1 MKIEILV
8 PDSLNEITLGQYQK
22 FLRVEQSNEQFV
34 AQKMLEIFCGV
45 KLTEAMSM
53 RIKDVRAIIN
63 HLDELLNQQ
72 PQLVRKFSLKGQ
84 EYGFIPNLEDMSF
97 GEYIDLDTFL
107 GDWKNMHKAM
117 SVLYRPIKDK
127 YGERY
132 NIVDYDVVDAEHL
145 RDMPLDAVIS
155 SLLFFLPFRDRLIQ
169 TYDQLFRAGGG
180 ESYSAVSQFG
190 EKWGWY
196 QSIYQLAQGDI
207 RRFEHITEL
216 NIHQCLTLLSF
227 EKERSEIEAQ
237 ELKKKYR

>member
-1 MKIEILV
+1 MKLEILV

-22 FLRVEQSNEQFV
+22 FLRVEQNNEQFV

-45 KLTEAMSM
+45 KLTEAMAM
-53 RIKDVRAIIN
+53 RIKDVRAIIS

-72 PQLVRKFSLKGQ
+72 PQLVKKFSLKGQ

-107 GDWKNMHKAM
+107 GDWSNMHKAM

-155 SLLFFLPFRDRLIQ
+155 SLLFFYRLGIDLSRLMTDYLEQEEESRIVQYLNSDRSGVGINQYINSLKE
-169 TYDQLFRAGGG
+169 TLD
-180 ESYSAVSQFG
+180 
-190 EKWGWY
+190 
-196 QSIYQLAQGDI
+196 D
-207 RRFEHITEL
+207 L
-216 NIHQCLTLLSF
+216 NILLN
-227 EKERSEIEAQ
+227 
-237 ELKKKYR
+237 

>member
-1 MKIEILV
+1 MKLEILV

-53 RIKDVRAIIN
+53 RIKDVRAIIS

-72 PQLVRKFSLKGQ
+72 PQLVKKFSLKGQ

-107 GDWKNMHKAM
+107 GDWSNMHKAM

-155 SLLFFLPFRDRLIQ
+155 SLLFFYRLGIDLSRLMTDFLEQEEESRIVQYLNSDRSGVGINQYINSLKE
-169 TYDQLFRAGGG
+169 TLD
-180 ESYSAVSQFG
+180 
-190 EKWGWY
+190 
-196 QSIYQLAQGDI
+196 D
-207 RRFEHITEL
+207 L
-216 NIHQCLTLLSF
+216 NILLN
-227 EKERSEIEAQ
+227 
-237 ELKKKYR
+237 

>member
-1 MKIEILV
+1 M
-8 PDSLNEITLGQYQK
+8 
-22 FLRVEQSNEQFV
+22 RVEQTDEQFV

-53 RIKDVRAIIN
+53 RIKDVRAIIS
-63 HLDELLNQQ
+63 HLDEILTQQ
-72 PQLVRKFSLKGQ
+72 PQLIKKFSLKGQ

-132 NIVDYDVVDAEHL
+132 NIVAYDVVDAEHL
-145 RDMPLDAVIS
+145 RDMPLDVVIS
-155 SLLFFLPFRDRLIQ
+155 SLLFFYRLGIDLSRLMTDYLEQ
-169 TYDQLFRAGGG
+169 EE
-180 ESYSAVSQFG
+180 ESQYSAVSQFG
-190 EKWGWY
+190 QKWGWY

-227 EKERSEIEAQ
+227 EKEKSEIEAQ

>member
-1 MKIEILV
+1 MKLEILV

-22 FLRVEQSNEQFV
+22 FLRVEQNNEQFV

-53 RIKDVRAIIN
+53 RIKDVRAIIS

-72 PQLVRKFSLKGQ
+72 PQLVKKFSLKGQ

-107 GDWKNMHKAM
+107 GDWSNMHKAM

-155 SLLFFLPFRDRLIQ
+155 SLLFFYRLGIDLSRLMTDFLEQEEESRIVQYLNSDRSGVGINQYINSLKE
-169 TYDQLFRAGGG
+169 TLD
-180 ESYSAVSQFG
+180 
-190 EKWGWY
+190 
-196 QSIYQLAQGDI
+196 D
-207 RRFEHITEL
+207 L
-216 NIHQCLTLLSF
+216 NILLN
-227 EKERSEIEAQ
+227 
-237 ELKKKYR
+237 

>member
-22 FLRVEQSNEQFV
+22 FLRVEQNNEQFV

-53 RIKDVRAIIN
+53 RIKDVRAIIS

-72 PQLVRKFSLKGQ
+72 PQLVKKFSLKGQ

-107 GDWKNMHKAM
+107 GDWSNMHKAM

-155 SLLFFLPFRDRLIQ
+155 SLLFFYRLGIDLSRLMTDFLEQEEESRIVQYLNSDRSGVGINQYINSLKE
-169 TYDQLFRAGGG
+169 TLD
-180 ESYSAVSQFG
+180 
-190 EKWGWY
+190 
-196 QSIYQLAQGDI
+196 D
-207 RRFEHITEL
+207 L
-216 NIHQCLTLLSF
+216 NILLN
-227 EKERSEIEAQ
+227 
-237 ELKKKYR
+237 

>member
-1 MKIEILV
+1 MKLEILV
-8 PDSLNEITLGQYQK
+8 PDSLSEITLGQYQK
-22 FLRVEQSNEQFV
+22 FLRVEQTNEQFV

-53 RIKDVRAIIN
+53 RIKDVRGIIR
-63 HLDELLNQQ
+63 HLDELLSQQ
-72 PQLVRKFSLKGQ
+72 PQLVKKFSLKGR

-107 GDWKNMHKAM
+107 GDWNNMHKAM

-155 SLLFFLPFRDRLIQ
+155 SLLFFYRLGIDLSRLMTDYLEQ
-169 TYDQLFRAGGG
+169 QE
-180 ESYSAVSQFG
+180 ESNIVQYLNSDKSGVGINQYINLLKG
-190 EKWGWY
+190 T
-196 QSIYQLAQGDI
+196 LDD
-207 RRFEHITEL
+207 L
-216 NIHQCLTLLSF
+216 NISLN
-227 EKERSEIEAQ
+227 
-237 ELKKKYR
+237 

>member
-1 MKIEILV
+1 MKLEILV

-155 SLLFFLPFRDRLIQ
+155 SLLFFYRLGIDLSRLMTNYLEQ
-169 TYDQLFRAGGG
+169 EE
-180 ESYSAVSQFG
+180 ESRIVQY
-190 EKWGWY
+190 
-196 QSIYQLAQGDI
+196 
-207 RRFEHITEL
+207 L
-216 NIHQCLTLLSF
+216 N
-227 EKERSEIEAQ
+227 
-237 ELKKKYR
+237 

>member
-1 MKIEILV
+1 MKLEILV
-8 PDSLNEITLGQYQK
+8 PDSLSEITLGQYQK
-22 FLRVEQSNEQFV
+22 FLRVEQNNEQFV

-53 RIKDVRAIIN
+53 RIKDVRSIIS

-72 PQLVRKFSLKGQ
+72 PQLVKKFSLKGQ

-107 GDWKNMHKAM
+107 GDWSNMHKAM

-132 NIVDYDVVDAEHL
+132 NIIDYDVVDAEQL

-155 SLLFFLPFRDRLIQ
+155 SLLFFYRLGIDLSRLMTDFLEQ
-169 TYDQLFRAGGG
+169 EE
-180 ESYSAVSQFG
+180 ESRIVQYLNSDKSGVGINQYINSLK
-190 EKWGWY
+190 ET
-196 QSIYQLAQGDI
+196 LDD
-207 RRFEHITEL
+207 L
-216 NIHQCLTLLSF
+216 NILLN
-227 EKERSEIEAQ
+227 
-237 ELKKKYR
+237 